1 MKVSTPPA
9 QNRDREGAVA
19 ATYLITFATYA
30 TWLPGQPGAVDRL
43 HNMFGGR
50 LPEASPT
57 VAARVTE
64 RMSQEPYLLDA
75 IRRQAVLEAVQQ
87 VCSHRAWA
95 LLAAHVRSNHVHV
108 VVAADRS
115 AEYVMNTLKAY
126 ASRALNQMGIDGPE
140 RRRWARHG
148 STRHLWTSTSVSAA
162 VRYVV
167 SGQGEAMAVYEAP
180 AAAR

>member
-1 MKVSTPPA
+1 
-9 QNRDREGAVA
+9 
-19 ATYLITFATYA
+19 
-30 TWLPGQPGAVDRL
+30 
-43 HNMFGGR
+43 
-50 LPEASPT
+50 
-57 VAARVTE
+57 
-64 RMSQEPYLLDA
+64 MSQEPYLLDA
-75 IRRQAVLEAVQQ
+75 IRRQAVLEAVQE

-95 LLAAHVRSNHVHV
+95 LLAAHVRSNHVHA

-126 ASRALNQMGIDGPE
+126 ASRALNQMGIDGPN

-148 STRHLWTSTSVSAA
+148 STRHLWTSTSVSGA

-180 AAAR
+180 AAR